1 MELIWFRS
9 PAAELCPR
17 SSFCRFTGGGRVQ
30 DKGRHSLRSAEDARY
45 EAREGRRLEQL
56 PDAIVN
62 EVLARL
68 EAILN

>member
-1 MELIWFRS
+1 M
-9 PAAELCPR
+9 
-17 SSFCRFTGGGRVQ
+17 
-30 DKGRHSLRSAEDARY
+30 
-45 EAREGRRLEQL
+45 EAREGMRLEQL